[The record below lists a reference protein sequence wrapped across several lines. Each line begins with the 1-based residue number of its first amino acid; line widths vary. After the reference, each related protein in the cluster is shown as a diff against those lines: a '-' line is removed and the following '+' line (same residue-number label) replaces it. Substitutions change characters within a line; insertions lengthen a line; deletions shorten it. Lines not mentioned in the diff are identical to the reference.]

1 MYRKASVLP
10 FSREETR
17 MTISVTKIADD
28 LYMAVATPPDVEE
41 EWSTPEPFRGRQLT
55 RELLE
60 RGAHQTD
67 IGDAMYR
74 QDPLWVEKLR
84 DPYIPPRSTRPK
96 PESF

>member
-1 MYRKASVLP
+1 
-10 FSREETR
+10 
-17 MTISVTKIADD
+17 MTISVTKVADD
-28 LYMAVATPPDVEE
+28 LYMVVATPPEVGE
-41 EWSTPEPFRGRQLT
+41 EWSPPEPIRGRQLT

-84 DPYIPPRSTRPK
+84 DPYIPPTAIHPK
-96 PESF
+96 RGSF